1 MASVPAS
8 STLASQGKS
17 TRISLIDND
26 HLPGLAPS
34 TASVPAASSRPSQDQ
49 HTIPLVDIDSLP
61 GLAPSTISQWVP
73 ESDSSAQ
80 TESHTTTSGTIPAIL
95 SRVRSSK
102 SEKALILEA
111 QKRAKWNAS
120 GIASGYVK
128 GASSSAARANSATE
142 HNSMPGAASGA
153 IASTEP
159 EAVPAPGSN
168 VAQCS
173 TSEAKLS
180 TDAKAVHAPASEL
193 ATPSIP
199 QVANDTDPEKK
210 AASTGPPN
218 GNGSPRSSNL
228 DEKID
233 LEAGHASEDSKKD
246 PGTRSTE
253 VDPNIVDW
261 DGPDDPKNPVNWSE
275 NLKWANVA
283 VVASIT
289 FLTQVIPLSFPPH
302 DDADGL

>member
-1 MASVPAS
+1 MASVLAS
-8 STLASQGKS
+8 SSPASQGKS
-17 TRISLIDND
+17 TRISLIDSDN
-26 HLPGLAPS
+26 LPGLAPS
-34 TASVPAASSRPSQDQ
+34 TAPVPAVSSRPSQDQ
-49 HTIPLVDIDSLP
+49 NTIPLVDIDSLP

-95 SRVRSSK
+95 TRVRSSK

-111 QKRAKWNAS
+111 QTRAKWNAS
-120 GIASGYVK
+120 GVASGYVTRP
-128 GASSSAARANSATE
+128 SSSAARANFTTE
-142 HNSMPGAASGA
+142 QNTMPGAASGA
-153 IASTEP
+153 TASTKS

-168 VAQCS
+168 IAQFS
-173 TSEAKLS
+173 TPEAKLS
-180 TDAKAVHAPASEL
+180 TDAKAVLAPASEL
-193 ATPSIP
+193 ATSSIP

-210 AASTGPPN
+210 PASTGPPN
-218 GNGSPRSSNL
+218 GNESPRSSNL

-233 LEAGHASEDSKKD
+233 LEAGHASEDSKKKD
-246 PGTRSTE
+246 PGIRSTE

-283 VVASIT
+283 VIASIT
-289 FLTQVIPLSFPPH
+289 FLTQVIPPSFFH
-302 DDADGL
+302 HLTLT